1 MVHKLTTD
9 QVTFVQIQAME
20 YYGVSGEERDISFDL
35 NTAVTVL
42 EFPYIYEEL
51 HLLKTENGR

>member
-1 MVHKLTTD
+1 
-9 QVTFVQIQAME
+9 ME